1 MDNYK
6 MSDCMFCEIIA
17 EKVPASIVYQDD
29 VVIVVMD
36 IHPVNTGHLMVIPK
50 QHIAYMSEMDEDT
63 GMHLFRIAMRLEQAI
78 RKSGVKCEGIN
89 LFLADGESAFQE
101 IFHLHLHVFPRF
113 KGDSFKIDADWSV
126 NPSRQAL
133 DDVGDKISKAY
144 KLLWE
149 VKTNV

>member
-6 MSDCMFCEIIA
+6 MSDCIFCEIIA